1 MAEKHGES
9 GAARRS
15 MTKKLKSEDSIYV
28 LRGVL
33 FLPIVTAAQRLKLLN
48 ESQTWHSQAHFPKG
62 DHMATLKQIRSRIEK
77 LQAQA
82 EALLAKRASVVIADI
97 RARMEKHGLTT
108 ADIDAY
114 APRGKQRGSRKAAVS
129 TAKGKAKD
137 AAKAKGKLP
146 PKYRNPETGET
157 WSGHARPPAWIKDA
171 QDRSVFLIGGAAAG
185 AAKTTAAKKFGKSR
199 TAAKKAV
206 AAKKAAPKKT
216 AAKAVKRAARKSGAR
231 QAAAAAAATE

>member
-15 MTKKLKSEDSIYV
+15 MTKKLKSEDSIYA

-62 DHMATLKQIRSRIEK
+62 DHMTTLKQIRSRIEK

-97 RARMEKHGLTT
+97 RALMEKHGLTT
-108 ADIDAY
+108 ADIDAS
-114 APRGKQRGSRKAAVS
+114 ALRGKQRGSRKAAVS

-146 PKYRNPETGET
+146 PKYRNPETRET

-171 QDRSVFLIGGAAAG
+171 KDRSVFLIGGAAAG
-185 AAKTTAAKKFGKSR
+185 AAKTAAAKKFGKSR
-199 TAAKKAV
+199 TAAKKA
-206 AAKKAAPKKT
+206 ALKKT